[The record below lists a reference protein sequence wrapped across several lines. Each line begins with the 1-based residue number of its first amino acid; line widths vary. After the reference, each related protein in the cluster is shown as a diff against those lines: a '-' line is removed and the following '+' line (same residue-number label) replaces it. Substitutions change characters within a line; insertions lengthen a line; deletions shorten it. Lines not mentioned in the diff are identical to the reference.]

1 MDEVSTPTTTVGPGP
16 WLVPRRGSYDAMTAL
31 DAGFLAIE
39 QPDTPMHVGS
49 LSIFDGAPFRDG
61 GGVFRLDDVR
71 DRVAERLHLL
81 PRFRQRVATAPWG
94 AGRPIWVDDG
104 RFDVADHVRLVHLSA
119 PGTRAQLA
127 ELCCELQARRL
138 DRRRPLWELCFVDG
152 LEDGSVALIERVHH
166 AMVDGVSGVDV
177 AAALLDLEPDPPP
190 MNPPP
195 WRPRPAPHRAQL
207 LTRAQLELWREP
219 AEWLQV
225 GCRTARHLAGMPAAT
240 LQRAVGALDAV
251 GSAAGGRP
259 QLRVLRGHVGPGRRL
274 DWVTVDLAEVAESGH
289 RHGATVNDVVLAA
302 VAGAVRSLLVSR
314 GIAPGGRTLHVLVPV
329 STRAVDQRGELGNRV
344 TAILAPVPLD
354 AATPAE
360 RLERVRA
367 SMTTHK
373 RRHQSDGVQRV
384 LGGLELLPHG
394 VMSVLARTTVR
405 HQPTIDLVVTNV
417 PGPAEPLYFLG
428 AELRESVP
436 IVPLAGNLTIGIAVL
451 SYHQQLTIGVFGDS
465 GHAHDVERLTRAL
478 RSELAAFATLV

>member
-1 MDEVSTPTTTVGPGP
+1 MTVGPGP

-39 QPDTPMHVGS
+39 QPNTPMHVGS
-49 LSIFDGAPFRDG
+49 LSIFDGAPFRDRNG
-61 GGVFRLDDVR
+61 DVRLDDVR

-81 PRFRQRVATAPWG
+81 PRFRQRVATVPWG

-104 RFDVADHVRLVHLSA
+104 RFDVAHHVRLLRLPA
-119 PGTRAQLA
+119 PGSRAQLA
-127 ELCCELQARRL
+127 ELCCELQAERL

-152 LEDGSVALIERVHH
+152 LDDGSVALVERVHH

-190 MNPPP
+190 MDPPP
-195 WRPRPAPHRAQL
+195 WRPRPAPHGVQL
-207 LTRAQLELWREP
+207 LTRSQLELWREP
-219 AEWLQV
+219 AEWV
-225 GCRTARHLAGMPAAT
+225 RSWCRTARHLAAMPGAT
-240 LQRAVGALDAV
+240 LQRGAGALDAV
-251 GSAAGGRP
+251 GSAAGRRP
-259 QLRVLRGHVGPGRRL
+259 HLRVLRGHVGPGRRL
-274 DWVTVDLAEVAESGH
+274 DWVTVGLDDVADAGH
-289 RHGATVNDVVLAA
+289 RHEATVNDVVLAA

-314 GIAPGGRTLHVLVPV
+314 AVSPAGRTLHVLVPV
-329 STRAVDQRGELGNRV
+329 STRAVDQRGQLGNRV

-354 AATPAE
+354 GATPAE
-360 RLERVRA
+360 RLERVRS

-373 RRHQSDGVQRV
+373 RRHQSDGVQSV

-417 PGPAEPLYFLG
+417 PGPAQPLYFLG

-436 IVPLAGNLTIGIAVL
+436 IVPLAGNLTVGIAVL
-451 SYHQQLTIGVFGDS
+451 SYHRQLTIGVFGDA

-478 RSELAAFATLV
+478 RSELSAFATLP